1 MEKTMSDETTPAGQV
16 PAVATAQSTEAS
28 VVTQTP
34 PPAEDVFDK
43 ERAMATINALRTIEK
58 QAKQDAKELARLKT
72 EEQKRADAELSEID
86 RLKKQYAEIEANNA
100 KLQADILRR
109 DVVNETG
116 LPAIFADRLKGDTKE
131 AMLADAQEILKVL
144 PQQITTKTPHVQPTN
159 PGNPQTVETDAQK
172 RDRLFGKNGNI
183 FDLKTIEAQGG
194 GVRWTKP
201 PGE

>member
-1 MEKTMSDETTPAGQV
+1 MTEETTPAGQV
-16 PAVATAQSTEAS
+16 PAVAPAQSTDAQ

-43 ERAMATINALRTIEK
+43 ERAMATINALRAIEK

-109 DVVNETG
+109 DVVSETG
-116 LPAIFADRLKGDTKE
+116 LPSIFADRLKGATKE
-131 AMLADAQEILKVL
+131 EMLADAQEILKVL
-144 PQQITTKTPHVQPTN
+144 PQPAQVTQPKTPHVQPTN
-159 PGNPQTVETDAQK
+159 PGNGQVVETEAQQ
-172 RDRLFGKNGNI
+172 RERLFGTNNKI
-183 FDLKTIEAQGG
+183 FDLKNIAAQGG